1 VPPVPAIRLS
11 EERTSSAK
19 SSGAETRIAA
29 DRPAAERTTDAFK
42 RNTLRKLKGV
52 RCPRHRQPPL
62 VHFEGTTLQT
72 VSIRMTG
79 CCDTLIAL
87 ANQKIAGQ

>member
-1 VPPVPAIRLS
+1 MPPVSAIRLS
-11 EERTSSAK
+11 EERAGSAR

-29 DRPAAERTTDAFK
+29 ERPAAERTTDAFK
-42 RNTLRKLKGV
+42 RDTLSKLKGV
-52 RCPRHRQPPL
+52 LCPRHGQPPL

-79 CCDTLIAL
+79 CCDALIAL
-87 ANQKIAGQ
+87 ANQKIAGH